1 MFKVGK
7 NTFSTYLA
15 EYLTEYTHTEDI
27 SAVTTHGQ
35 GGRKMTLPAAVRV
48 AVVVAMGIAAS
59 QGEVYSS
66 VADMKAVFR
75 LERNIVMELLNL
87 AEKMKSKLDKIQR

>member
-1 MFKVGK
+1 M
-7 NTFSTYLA
+7 S
-15 EYLTEYTHTEDI
+15 
-27 SAVTTHGQ
+27 
-35 GGRKMTLPAAVRV
+35 LPASVRV
-48 AVVVAMGIAAS
+48 AVVVVMGIAAS

>member
-1 MFKVGK
+1 M
-7 NTFSTYLA
+7 S
-15 EYLTEYTHTEDI
+15 
-27 SAVTTHGQ
+27 
-35 GGRKMTLPAAVRV
+35 LPAAVRV

-87 AEKMKSKLDKIQR
+87 AEKMKSKLDKIQRYIKVKLFLL

>member
-1 MFKVGK
+1 M
-7 NTFSTYLA
+7 S
-15 EYLTEYTHTEDI
+15 
-27 SAVTTHGQ
+27 
-35 GGRKMTLPAAVRV
+35 LPAAVRV

-87 AEKMKSKLDKIQR
+87 AEKMKSKLDKIQRYIKVKLFFL

>member
-1 MFKVGK
+1 
-7 NTFSTYLA
+7 
-15 EYLTEYTHTEDI
+15 
-27 SAVTTHGQ
+27 
-35 GGRKMTLPAAVRV
+35 MTLPAAVRV

-87 AEKMKSKLDKIQR
+87 AEKMKSKLDKIQRYIKVKLFFL

>member
-1 MFKVGK
+1 M
-7 NTFSTYLA
+7 
-15 EYLTEYTHTEDI
+15 
-27 SAVTTHGQ
+27 TTHGQ

-48 AVVVAMGIAAS
+48 AVVVAMGITAS